1 MSIKLQ
7 ELSSD
12 TTIVKHYIKDLSFEN
27 LCDVNNQDFKKD
39 EVKISDNIRVVF
51 NLTMMITL
59 VFYLNIHVIVY
70 L

>member
-7 ELSSD
+7 KLSSD

-27 LCDVNNQDFKKD
+27 LCDINNQDLKKD
-39 EVKISDNIRVVF
+39 EVKISDNIRESY
-51 NLTMMITL
+51 NLTMMIIL

-70 L
+70 